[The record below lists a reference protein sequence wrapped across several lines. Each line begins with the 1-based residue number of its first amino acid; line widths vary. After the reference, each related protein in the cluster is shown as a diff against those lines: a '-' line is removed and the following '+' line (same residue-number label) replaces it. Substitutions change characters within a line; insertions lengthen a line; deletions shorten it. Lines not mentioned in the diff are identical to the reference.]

1 MEQLKF
7 QSHKRMETKRMRRK
21 GQAAFTR
28 APVLSADEGIAYN
41 VEAFSMSC
49 SAEDFP
55 LFS

>member
-1 MEQLKF
+1 
-7 QSHKRMETKRMRRK
+7 MRRK